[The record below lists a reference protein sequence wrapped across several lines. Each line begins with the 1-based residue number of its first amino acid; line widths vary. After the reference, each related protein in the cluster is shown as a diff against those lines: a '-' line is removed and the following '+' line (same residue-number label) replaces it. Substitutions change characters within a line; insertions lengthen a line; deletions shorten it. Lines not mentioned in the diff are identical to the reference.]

1 MNQENLKTRI
11 KLEIEKGTE
20 SLRAANLLLEGE
32 LYDEAVSSAYY
43 VMFHITKALLLTI
56 NEEPSTHHGL
66 ITLFGLHF
74 IKPNLIEIEYNDLLI
89 DAKESREAG
98 DYDAARKFTKAEAT
112 EKVESA
118 DSFFKHIS
126 KFIKDKGFLQ

>member
-1 MNQENLKTRI
+1 MSNSNLKVRI
-11 KLEIEKGTE
+11 KLEIDKAEE
-20 SLRAANLLLEGE
+20 SLKGSKVLFSSE
-32 LYDEAVSSAYY
+32 LYDETVSSAYY
-43 VMFHITKALLLTI
+43 AMFHMAKALLLSI

-74 IKPNLIEIEYNDLLI
+74 VKPKLIEGFYNDLLI

-98 DYDAARKFTKAEAT
+98 DYDAARKFTREEAA

-118 DSFFKHIS
+118 V
-126 KFIKDKGFLQ
+126 KFNQRIINYLKEKACL

>member
-1 MNQENLKTRI
+1 MRNSNLKIRI
-11 KLEIEKGTE
+11 KLEVDKAGE
-20 SLRAANLLLEGE
+20 SLKGAEVLLSSA

-43 VMFHITKALLLTI
+43 AMFHMTKALLLSI

-74 IKPNLIEIEYNDLLI
+74 VKPKLIEELYNDLLI

-98 DYDAARKFTKAEAT
+98 DYDASRKFTKEEAAEKAENAGNFNKRILT
-112 EKVESA
+112 YLKEKA
-118 DSFFKHIS
+118 C
-126 KFIKDKGFLQ
+126 L